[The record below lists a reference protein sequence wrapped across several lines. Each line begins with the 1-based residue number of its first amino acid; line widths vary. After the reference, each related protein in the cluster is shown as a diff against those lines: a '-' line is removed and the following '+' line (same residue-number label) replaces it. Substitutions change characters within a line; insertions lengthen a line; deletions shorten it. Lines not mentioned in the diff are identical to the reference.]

1 MGHALRTDCYGWARG
16 PRRYFQREPRSQAT
30 SKAQIRLLPVEGQT
44 GNKAAGFRSLAKPL
58 LFAVGCTGVSFAGA
72 IIWQYEEMRL
82 DAQAFLESRR
92 IRASFHETK
101 YGEFRRQINT
111 WWNRLGD
118 GHRMAYSI
126 IAVNVAVFLLWRVP
140 RLQPTMIRYFSSHP
154 ASKSVCLP
162 MLLSTFSHY
171 SLFHLCA
178 NMIVLNSFAPG
189 AVALLGKE
197 QFLAMYLSGGVLSSF
212 TSYVHKILLGR
223 GAMSLGASG
232 AILSVIAAM
241 CVQYPDAQLAII
253 FLPFFT
259 FSAGMALKAVLAL
272 DTAGVVFGW
281 QLLDHAAHLGGSL
294 FGIGYILYGREMW
307 KKREGLMKVWHDL
320 RYPKRG

>member
-1 MGHALRTDCYGWARG
+1 M
-16 PRRYFQREPRSQAT
+16 RR
-30 SKAQIRLLPVEGQT
+30 
-44 GNKAAGFRSLAKPL
+44 
-58 LFAVGCTGVSFAGA
+58 
-72 IIWQYEEMRL
+72 

-92 IRASFHETK
+92 IRPLFPEHK
-101 YGEFRRQINT
+101 YGELRRQINA
-111 WWNRLGD
+111 WWSRLGD
-118 GHRMAYSI
+118 GHRMAYGI
-126 IAVNVAVFLLWRVP
+126 IAANVAVFLMWRVP
-140 RLQPTMIRYFSSHP
+140 QLKPTMMRYFSSHP
-154 ASKSVCLP
+154 ASKSVCVP

-197 QFLAMYLSGGVLSSF
+197 QFLAMYLSGGVISSF
-212 TSYVHKILLGR
+212 TSYVHKIFTR
-223 GAMSLGASG
+223 RAAMSLGASG

-241 CVQYPDAQLAII
+241 CVQYPDARLAII

-259 FSAGMALKAVLAL
+259 FSAGMALKAILAL

-294 FGIGYILYGREMW
+294 FGIGYILYGREIW
-307 KKREGLMKVWHDL
+307 NKREVAMKAWHDL
-320 RYPKRG
+320 RYPRRN